1 VSYPPAP
8 EQSLSALKVRA
19 QKEEELRQVEEY
31 WHNRVKDL
39 RQHTLTASDL
49 SEESFRSTVEAV
61 DKMFLRSRAR
71 PICQESRHAVLECYK
86 NNKTQSLLCS
96 EEVRSFANCVESAR
110 LGSIG
115 RSG

>member
-1 VSYPPAP
+1 MHFKTPL
-8 EQSLSALKVRA
+8 QTLS
-19 QKEEELRQVEEY
+19 
-31 WHNRVKDL
+31 
-39 RQHTLTASDL
+39 TSDL

-86 NNKTQSLLCS
+86 KNKTQSLLCS

-110 LGSIG
+110 LVSVCISVST
-115 RSG
+115 RSPSCL